1 MRRQTHFVLFFS
13 LLTFFFT
20 PGRVSAMTL
29 YDDFNDND
37 INIDRWTY
45 FTNSS
50 QPTLEE
56 VNGRIEMS
64 LPATSEDGPGGVFG
78 AWLES
83 RCRLKGDFD
92 IQTDYQLLEWP
103 EANGV
108 RIGLGLNLTNLGY
121 ITFAERVSFGGN
133 DLNSPSGRETYLADF
148 GPGGIHGIV
157 DTTDQSGKL
166 RILRNGSNVS
176 GYYWSSDKWS
186 LIHQREVSTD
196 DIEIILAAWSHNWT
210 FADKR
215 VSIAFDNLVINEGE
229 LVDCPAPQIT
239 PTPTVILF
247 KQNDPRWKDN
257 QYAFETGSCS
267 TIEKCGCA
275 LSTIAMTLNSHGANK
290 DPLTGDQTTPETVNT
305 YFKLNPK
312 PFKCKDVF
320 GNLYNGFVSKGYVCG
335 QVNWSTTDNYS
346 SDAYKKFGTQK
357 ILWLTKKNDQIWN
370 KDIVIQDVSINNPV
384 ILRSIANI

>member
-148 GPGGIHGIV
+148 GPGA
-157 DTTDQSGKL
+157 T
-166 RILRNGSNVS
+166 
-176 GYYWSSDKWS
+176 
-186 LIHQREVSTD
+186 E
-196 DIEIILAAWSHNWT
+196 
-210 FADKR
+210 
-215 VSIAFDNLVINEGE
+215 
-229 LVDCPAPQIT
+229 
-239 PTPTVILF
+239 
-247 KQNDPRWKDN
+247 
-257 QYAFETGSCS
+257 
-267 TIEKCGCA
+267 
-275 LSTIAMTLNSHGANK
+275 
-290 DPLTGDQTTPETVNT
+290 
-305 YFKLNPK
+305 
-312 PFKCKDVF
+312 
-320 GNLYNGFVSKGYVCG
+320 
-335 QVNWSTTDNYS
+335 
-346 SDAYKKFGTQK
+346 
-357 ILWLTKKNDQIWN
+357 
-370 KDIVIQDVSINNPV
+370 
-384 ILRSIANI
+384 